1 MKHFLIFVI
10 LFSLLGCVKS
20 EVATSGAIHGVVKD
34 AETAQPLVGCSVM
47 LMPTGATTVTGTDGS
62 FHFEDIA
69 PDTYSV
75 EINCY
80 GYYSNKK
87 SIIVSA
93 GESSMPV
100 DVLLTRYDPNNR
112 LAELGAMTVSE
123 VTFNSARLQCEVI
136 DPGSSSVTERGF
148 LYSETPNVTIATSTK
163 KTVNTT
169 DALFS
174 FTVTGLAENTDYY
187 VAAYAINGRGTAYSD
202 VVTFRTG
209 DASSVTAPTNVIYVS
224 VAGNDGNDG
233 SSWGKAKKTIGA
245 AIQSATN
252 GKQVWVSTGSYKEI
266 VTPKDG
272 VPVYGGFDGDET
284 TTEARTGRTTVAGI
298 DCNNYSAETLVDGF
312 EVENNNY
319 WEAVTLGKHARL
331 VNCRIA
337 SCTSAALKASYAEG
351 EGATLENCY
360 IESNGADITGGSIII
375 DYYAKVTFINC
386 FIRGNEEGVW
396 NEGTLSMYNCVVTNN
411 SWGLRANSG
420 TMELYN
426 CTIAAN
432 EDFGVAAQQD
442 VNLYNCIVW
451 NNLVR
456 EGYQGTSGTVHRYAC
471 LEVEGAD
478 NNRPRFRQPSTSKG
492 EQATDAL
499 TADWSIDTGSA
510 CINAGKTIYF
520 PVDDIPT
527 DIAGN
532 TRVTGTSI
540 DMGAYEW

>member
-47 LMPTGATTVTGTDGS
+47 LMPTGVTTVTGTDGS

-75 EINCY
+75 EISCY

-245 AIQSATN
+245 AIQSATS

-312 EVENNNY
+312 E
-319 WEAVTLGKHARL
+319 ATSVTLGKNVRL
-331 VNCRIA
+331 LNCRIKGGV
-337 SCTSAALKASYAEG
+337 SLPSGKAEM
-351 EGATLENCY
+351 ERCEVENC
-360 IESNGADITGGSIII
+360 SSWTLDGVVSISYNAELTMIS
-375 DYYAKVTFINC
+375 C
-386 FIRGNEEGVW
+386 FVRGNEEGIW
-396 NEGTLSMYNCVVTNN
+396 NEGTTRMYSCVVANN
-411 SWGLRANSG
+411 GWGIRLHSG

-432 EDFGVAAQQD
+432 EDFGVAAQRD
-442 VNLYNCIVW
+442 MSLYNCIVW
-451 NNLVR
+451 NNSIEEHYLGEMDGSVSL
-456 EGYQGTSGTVHRYAC
+456 YSC
-471 LEVEGAD
+471 VEELGSDNSRIKFKSPSSSVGA
-478 NNRPRFRQPSTSKG
+478 
-492 EQATDAL
+492 EALDAL
-499 TADWSIDTGSA
+499 TADWSIETGSI
-510 CINAGKTIYF
+510 CINAGNSIYF
-520 PVDDIPT
+520 PVDDIST

-532 TRVTGTSI
+532 VRVTGNSI
-540 DMGAYEW
+540 DVGAYEW